1 MAKSKE
7 KRVIYITLGPA
18 WPVKES
24 RIGMPRAGGRLILT
38 SPVNLVV
45 RVISFPHEDRFLE
58 VVKAGGFVRVLP
70 TQVQTPPDLV

>member
-7 KRVIYITLGPA
+7 KRVIYPQA
-18 WPVKES
+18 WPVKGS
-24 RIGMPRAGGRLILT
+24 RRGRPRAGGQLKCLILT

-45 RVISFPHEDRFLE
+45 GVISFPHEDRFLE